1 MTENRPGSSSA
12 VFGPVFLMPAAI
24 ANTGS
29 IAPDF
34 LTHELDV

>member
-1 MTENRPGSSSA
+1 MNVLHLKYA
-12 VFGPVFLMPAAI
+12 VEI